1 MKSKKNDA
9 DASGSGS
16 SEEEAEYVVEKICS
30 RRVRK
35 GKVSATISRCFI
47 CIFQNACAFRFQ
59 IEYFLKWKG
68 YPESENTWE
77 PEENLDCQDLI
88 QLFEEQRMKDEVSSQ
103 QSP

>member
-35 GKVSATISRCFI
+35 GKVSATILEVFYLHI
-47 CIFQNACAFRFQ
+47 
-59 IEYFLKWKG
+59 LKRVRI
-68 YPESENTWE
+68 SIS
-77 PEENLDCQDLI
+77 D
-88 QLFEEQRMKDEVSSQ
+88 
-103 QSP
+103 